1 MLAVEI
7 HPLCLSERTFVPI
20 KSDPTHAVYNGL
32 SGGIRRT
39 ILVCVFDAQDKRTL
53 GLTGEEPIEER
64 RTNAADVQV
73 SGWTGSK
80 TDSDWFHMGCAFM
93 YA

>member
-1 MLAVEI
+1 
-7 HPLCLSERTFVPI
+7 
-20 KSDPTHAVYNGL
+20 
-32 SGGIRRT
+32 
-39 ILVCVFDAQDKRTL
+39 
-53 GLTGEEPIEER
+53 
-64 RTNAADVQV
+64 VQV